1 MLPLMRSANEG
12 KMRFKRRFGNMVK
25 PVRHILGLSGGKD
38 STALAI
44 YMRNR
49 VPEMEYFFCDTGAEL
64 AETYEYLAKLEVY
77 LGKKI
82 SRLSSDRSFDHW
94 LKIYRGTLPSPNMR
108 WCTKVLKI
116 EPLEKWIG
124 ADTAVSYV
132 GLRADEASRK
142 GYMSTKKNM
151 ISVFPF
157 IDDGLEL
164 KDIENLLIE
173 SGLGKPSFYQW
184 RSRSGCYFCFYQR
197 KSEWIGLADNHPD
210 LFSAAID
217 YEGKIGHEKTAARE
231 AYTWSQ
237 GESLVDLLKRR
248 DRVKTIS
255 PSDARS
261 DLLLDILDE
270 SQGEDEGFCS
280 SCHL

>member
-1 MLPLMRSANEG
+1 MD
-12 KMRFKRRFGNMVK
+12 K

-44 YMRNR
+44 YMRDR

-64 AETYEYLAKLEVY
+64 PETYEYLAKLEVY

-82 SRLSSDRSFDHW
+82 VRLSSDRTFDHW
-94 LKIYRGTLPSPNMR
+94 LKVYRGTLPSPQMR

-124 ADTAVSYV
+124 TDKAISYV

-142 GYMSTKKNM
+142 GYMSTKQNM
-151 ISVFPF
+151 MSVFPF

-164 KDIENLLIE
+164 RDIENLLIE
-173 SGLGKPSFYQW
+173 SGLGKPSYYEW

-197 KSEWIGLADNHPD
+197 KQEWVGLLEKHPD
-210 LFSAAID
+210 LFVKAVE
-217 YEGKIGHEKTAARE
+217 YEEKKSFQETSSSE
-231 AYTWSQ
+231 QYTWSH
-237 GESLVDLLKRR
+237 GESLPQLR
-248 DRVKTIS
+248 DRKDSIKNFDNPTRKS
-255 PSDARS
+255 Q
-261 DLLLDILDE
+261 LLLDIFSE
-270 SQGEDEGFCS
+270 EGSEEEFCQA
-280 SCHL
+280 CHL

>member
-1 MLPLMRSANEG
+1 MG
-12 KMRFKRRFGNMVK
+12 KS
-25 PVRHILGLSGGKD
+25 VRHILGLSGGKD

-44 YMRNR
+44 YMRDR

-64 AETYEYLAKLEVY
+64 PETYEYLAKLEVY

-82 SRLSSDRSFDHW
+82 ARLSSDRSFDHW
-94 LKIYRGTLPSPNMR
+94 LKVYRGTLPSPQMR

-124 ADTAVSYV
+124 TDKAISYV

-142 GYMSTKKNM
+142 GYMSTKQNM
-151 ISVFPF
+151 LSVFPF

-164 KDIENLLIE
+164 RDIENLLIE
-173 SGLGKPSFYQW
+173 SGLGKPAYYEW

-197 KSEWIGLADNHPD
+197 KQEWISLFDRHPE
-210 LFSAAID
+210 LFDKAID
-217 YEGKIGHEKTAARE
+217 YEQKRGFEANASAAG
-231 AYTWSQ
+231 YTWSH
-237 GESLVDLLKRR
+237 GESLPTLIGRR
-248 DRVKTIS
+248 NDVKEFKKQDS
-255 PSDARS
+255 GSN
-261 DLLLDILDE
+261 LLLDVLNEDE
-270 SQGEDEGFCS
+270 DEDEGFCA

>member
-1 MLPLMRSANEG
+1 MA
-12 KMRFKRRFGNMVK
+12 K

-44 YMRNR
+44 YMRDR

-64 AETYEYLAKLEVY
+64 PETYEYLAKLEVY

-82 SRLSSDRSFDHW
+82 VRLSSDRTFDHW

-124 ADTAVSYV
+124 SDKAISYV
-132 GLRADEASRK
+132 GLRADEANRK
-142 GYMSTKKNM
+142 GYISTKHNM
-151 ISVFPF
+151 MSVFPF

-164 KDIENLLIE
+164 RDVEDLLIE
-173 SGLGKPSFYQW
+173 TGLGKPSYYEW

-197 KSEWIGLADNHPD
+197 KQEWIGLLERHPD
-210 LFSAAID
+210 LFARSIN
-217 YEGKIGHEKTAARE
+217 YEKKVGFISSSSDRT
-231 AYTWSQ
+231 YTWSQ
-237 GESLVDLLKRR
+237 GESLVELADRRLFVKKAAPSSTTSSLLI
-248 DRVKTIS
+248 DV
-255 PSDARS
+255 
-261 DLLLDILDE
+261 LDDDE
-270 SQGEDEGFCS
+270 SNDFCIP
-280 SCHL
+280 CHL

>member
-1 MLPLMRSANEG
+1 MA
-12 KMRFKRRFGNMVK
+12 K

-44 YMRNR
+44 YMRDR

-64 AETYEYLAKLEVY
+64 PETYEYLSMLEVY

-82 SRLSSDRSFDHW
+82 VRLSSERSFDHW

-124 ADTAVSYV
+124 KDKAVSYV

-151 ISVFPF
+151 MSVFPF
-157 IDDGLEL
+157 IDDGIDLG
-164 KDIENLLIE
+164 DVENILIE
-173 SGLGKPSFYQW
+173 SGLGKPSYYEW

-197 KSEWIGLADNHPD
+197 KQEWINLAERHPD
-210 LFSAAID
+210 LFQNAID
-217 YEGKIGHEKTAARE
+217 YENKVGHEQTASSNE
-231 AYTWSQ
+231 YTWSQ
-237 GESLVDLLKRR
+237 GESLNQLYSRR
-248 DRVKTIS
+248 DEVKGHKGRRLASSI
-255 PSDARS
+255 
-261 DLLLDILDE
+261 LVDILDDDDNE
-270 SQGEDEGFCS
+270 EEFCA

>member
-1 MLPLMRSANEG
+1 MD
-12 KMRFKRRFGNMVK
+12 K

-44 YMRNR
+44 YMRDR

-64 AETYEYLAKLEVY
+64 PETYEYLAKLEVY

-82 SRLSSDRSFDHW
+82 VRLSSDRTFDHW
-94 LKIYRGTLPSPNMR
+94 LKVYRGTLPSPQMR

-124 ADTAVSYV
+124 TDKAISYV

-142 GYMSTKKNM
+142 GYMSSKPNM
-151 ISVFPF
+151 MSVFPF

-164 KDIENLLIE
+164 RDIENLLIE
-173 SGLGKPSFYQW
+173 SGLGKPSYYEW

-197 KSEWIGLADNHPD
+197 KKEWIGLSEEHPD
-210 LFSAAID
+210 LFAKAQA
-217 YEGKIGHEKTAARE
+217 YEAKDDFKRTSSKKE
-231 AYTWSQ
+231 YTWSH
-237 GESLVDLLKRR
+237 GESLANLLERKN
-248 DRVKTIS
+248 DVKEFNPQQKS
-255 PSDARS
+255 S
-261 DLLLDILDE
+261 LLIDVLDE
-270 SQGEDEGFCS
+270 DFLDEQFCA

>member
-1 MLPLMRSANEG
+1 MD
-12 KMRFKRRFGNMVK
+12 K

-44 YMRNR
+44 YMRDR

-64 AETYEYLAKLEVY
+64 PETYEYLAKLEVY

-82 SRLSSDRSFDHW
+82 VRLSSDRTFDHW
-94 LKIYRGTLPSPNMR
+94 LKVYRGTLPSPQMR

-124 ADTAVSYV
+124 TDKAISYV

-142 GYMSTKKNM
+142 GYMSTKQNM
-151 ISVFPF
+151 MSVFPF

-164 KDIENLLIE
+164 RDIENLLIE
-173 SGLGKPSFYQW
+173 SGLGKPAYYEW

-197 KSEWIGLADNHPD
+197 KNEWVGLADKHPD
-210 LFSAAID
+210 LFDKSVNYENKVG
-217 YEGKIGHEKTAARE
+217 YEGTSSSN
-231 AYTWSQ
+231 AYTWSH
-237 GESLVDLLKRR
+237 GESLTELLARR
-248 DRVKTIS
+248 NSLRAANNVS
-255 PSDARS
+255 GNSS
-261 DLLLDILDE
+261 LLWI
-270 SQGEDEGFCS
+270 F
-280 SCHL
+280 

>member
-1 MLPLMRSANEG
+1 MD
-12 KMRFKRRFGNMVK
+12 K

-44 YMRNR
+44 YMRDR

-64 AETYEYLAKLEVY
+64 PETYEYLAKLEVY
-77 LGKKI
+77 LGRKI
-82 SRLSSDRSFDHW
+82 VRLSSDRTFDHW
-94 LKIYRGTLPSPNMR
+94 LKVYRGTLPSPQMR

-124 ADTAVSYV
+124 TDKAISYV

-142 GYMSTKKNM
+142 GYMSTKQNM
-151 ISVFPF
+151 MSVFPF

-164 KDIENLLIE
+164 RDIENLLIE
-173 SGLGKPSFYQW
+173 SGLGKPSYYEW

-197 KSEWIGLADNHPD
+197 KQEWISLAERHGS
-210 LFSAAID
+210 LFEAAVK
-217 YEGKIGHEKTAARE
+217 YEEKRDFRSTASDAS
-231 AYTWSQ
+231 YTWSH
-237 GESLVDLLKRR
+237 GESLRQLLNRKESI
-248 DRVKTIS
+248 KNHTS
-255 PSDARS
+255 SEKKS
-261 DLLLDILDE
+261 ELLLDIL
-270 SQGEDEGFCS
+270 EDQYNPDDFCA

>member
-1 MLPLMRSANEG
+1 MAE
-12 KMRFKRRFGNMVK
+12 

-44 YMRNR
+44 YMRDR

-64 AETYEYLAKLEVY
+64 PETYEYLAKLEVY

-82 SRLSSDRSFDHW
+82 VRLSSDRTFDHW
-94 LKIYRGTLPSPNMR
+94 LKVYRGTLPSPSMR

-124 ADTAVSYV
+124 SSKAISYV

-142 GYMSTKKNM
+142 GYMSTKKNLM
-151 ISVFPF
+151 SVFPF

-164 KDIENLLIE
+164 ADIERLLVE
-173 SGLGKPSFYQW
+173 SGVGKPSYYEW

-197 KSEWIGLADNHPD
+197 KSEWIGLADKHPA
-210 LFSAAID
+210 LFQNAIR
-217 YEGKIGHEKTAARE
+217 YEQKKGHEATRGSSS
-231 AYTWSQ
+231 YTWSF
-237 GESLVDLLKRR
+237 GESLEELYARR
-248 DRVKTIS
+248 NSIGRPKTKS
-255 PSDARS
+255 TESS
-261 DLLLDILDE
+261 LLLDILDD
-270 SQGEDEGFCS
+270 SNDDEFCS

>member
-1 MLPLMRSANEG
+1 MA
-12 KMRFKRRFGNMVK
+12 K

-44 YMRNR
+44 YMRDR

-64 AETYEYLAKLEVY
+64 PETYEYLATLEVY

-82 SRLSSDRSFDHW
+82 IHLSSDRTFDHW
-94 LKIYRGTLPSPNMR
+94 LKVYRGTLPSPNMR

-124 ADTAVSYV
+124 MDKAISYV

-142 GYMSTKKNM
+142 GYISTRQNM
-151 ISVFPF
+151 LSVFPF

-164 KDIENLLIE
+164 HDIESILSE
-173 SGLGKPSFYQW
+173 SGLGKPSYYSW

-197 KSEWIGLADNHPD
+197 KQEWVGLAENHPH
-210 LFSAAID
+210 LFASAQD
-217 YEGKIGHEKTAARE
+217 YEDKVGHERNASPKRF
-231 AYTWSQ
+231 TWSQ
-237 GESLVDLLKRR
+237 GESLSELISRKDRIKNRNSDSKDSSLL
-248 DRVKTIS
+248 V
-255 PSDARS
+255 
-261 DLLLDILDE
+261 DILLE
-270 SQGEDEGFCS
+270 SEEVDDDICAI
-280 SCHL
+280 CHL

>member
-1 MLPLMRSANEG
+1 MD
-12 KMRFKRRFGNMVK
+12 K

-44 YMRNR
+44 YMRDR

-64 AETYEYLAKLEVY
+64 PETYEYLAKLEVY

-82 SRLSSDRSFDHW
+82 VRLSSDRTFDHW
-94 LKIYRGTLPSPNMR
+94 LKVYRGTLPSPQMR

-124 ADTAVSYV
+124 TDKAISYV

-142 GYMSTKKNM
+142 GYMSTKQNM
-151 ISVFPF
+151 MSVFPF

-164 KDIENLLIE
+164 RDIENLLIE
-173 SGLGKPSFYQW
+173 SGLGKPSYYEW

-197 KSEWIGLADNHPD
+197 KKEWIGLSEKHPD

-217 YEGKIGHEKTAARE
+217 YENKLGHEHTAAKNG
-231 AYTWSQ
+231 YTWSH
-237 GESLVDLLKRR
+237 GESLPELLERKK
-248 DRVKTIS
+248 DVKEWTTPKAKS
-255 PSDARS
+255 G
-261 DLLLDILDE
+261 LLLDLLDE
-270 SQGEDEGFCS
+270 DTTEDEFCA

>member
-1 MLPLMRSANEG
+1 MLGQKSRVSDMAR
-12 KMRFKRRFGNMVK
+12 

-44 YMRNR
+44 YMRDR
-49 VPEMEYFFCDTGAEL
+49 VPEVEYFFCDTGAEL
-64 AETYEYLAKLEVY
+64 PETYEYLAKLEVY

-82 SRLSSDRSFDHW
+82 VRLSSDRTFDHW

-124 ADTAVSYV
+124 SDRAISYV
-132 GLRADEASRK
+132 GLRADEATRK

-151 ISVFPF
+151 MSVFPF

-164 KDIENLLIE
+164 RDIEQILIE
-173 SGLGKPSFYQW
+173 SGLGMPSYYEW

-197 KSEWIGLADNHPD
+197 KNEWISLADRHPE
-210 LFSAAID
+210 LFTKAI
-217 YEGKIGHEKTAARE
+217 ELEEKIGFDQTASSNG
-231 AYTWSQ
+231 YSWSQ
-237 GESLVDLLKRR
+237 GETLKQLIARR
-248 DRVKTIS
+248 DKVTKHTH
-255 PSDARS
+255 PTKEPTT
-261 DLLLDILDE
+261 LLEILDE
-270 SQGEDEGFCS
+270 SDDDFCAA
-280 SCHL
+280 CHL

>member
-1 MLPLMRSANEG
+1 MD
-12 KMRFKRRFGNMVK
+12 K

-44 YMRNR
+44 YMRDR

-64 AETYEYLAKLEVY
+64 PETYEYLAKLEVY

-82 SRLSSDRSFDHW
+82 VRLSSDRTFDHW
-94 LKIYRGTLPSPNMR
+94 LKVYRGTLPSPQMR

-124 ADTAVSYV
+124 TDKAISYV

-142 GYMSTKKNM
+142 GYMSTKQNM
-151 ISVFPF
+151 MSVFPF

-164 KDIENLLIE
+164 RDIQNLLIE
-173 SGLGKPSFYQW
+173 SGLNQPSYYEW

-197 KSEWIGLADNHPD
+197 KKEWLGLSEKHPD
-210 LFSAAID
+210 LFQKAIE
-217 YEGKIGHEKTAARE
+217 YESKVDHKSTASQVP
-231 AYTWSQ
+231 YTWSH
-237 GESLVDLLKRR
+237 GESLPELLERKENI
-248 DRVKTIS
+248 KTFEEKNKKSTLLIDVLED
-255 PSDARS
+255 SD
-261 DLLLDILDE
+261 DND
-270 SQGEDEGFCS
+270 FCVA
-280 SCHL
+280 CHL

>member
-1 MLPLMRSANEG
+1 MD
-12 KMRFKRRFGNMVK
+12 K

-44 YMRNR
+44 YMRDR

-64 AETYEYLAKLEVY
+64 PETYEYLAKLEVY

-82 SRLSSDRSFDHW
+82 VRLSSDRTFDHW
-94 LKIYRGTLPSPNMR
+94 LKVYRGTLPSPQMR

-124 ADTAVSYV
+124 NDKAISYV

-142 GYMSTKKNM
+142 GYMSTKQNM
-151 ISVFPF
+151 MSVFPF

-164 KDIENLLIE
+164 RDVENLLIE
-173 SGLGKPSFYQW
+173 SGLGKPSYYEW

-197 KSEWIGLADNHPD
+197 KQEWVGLFENHPD
-210 LFSAAID
+210 LFRNAID
-217 YEGKIGHEKTAARE
+217 YEDKVNFRSTSSRNG
-231 AYTWSQ
+231 YTWSH
-237 GESLVDLLKRR
+237 GESLGQLLNRKDEIRNYVPSSKSDLLVDLL
-248 DRVKTIS
+248 DV
-255 PSDARS
+255 D
-261 DLLLDILDE
+261 DIGDDE
-270 SQGEDEGFCS
+270 FCA

>member
-1 MLPLMRSANEG
+1 MD
-12 KMRFKRRFGNMVK
+12 K

-44 YMRNR
+44 YMRDR

-64 AETYEYLAKLEVY
+64 PETYEYLAKLEVY

-82 SRLSSDRSFDHW
+82 VRLSADRTFDHW
-94 LKIYRGTLPSPNMR
+94 LKVYRGTLPSPQMR

-124 ADTAVSYV
+124 NDKAISYV

-151 ISVFPF
+151 MSVFPF

-164 KDIENLLIE
+164 RDVEDLLAE
-173 SGLGKPSFYQW
+173 AGLGKPSYYEW

-197 KSEWIGLADNHPD
+197 KQEWISLSEKHPD
-210 LFSAAID
+210 LFENAIH
-217 YEGKIGHEKTAARE
+217 YERKLDHKETASKNP
-231 AYTWSQ
+231 YTWSH
-237 GESLVDLLKRR
+237 GESLTELLNRKHEIKRYEE
-248 DRVKTIS
+248 KKES
-255 PSDARS
+255 H
-261 DLLLDILDE
+261 LLVDILEADNDDN
-270 SQGEDEGFCS
+270 EDFCAA
-280 SCHL
+280 CHL